1 MIHPYDLKLHD
12 YDLHTGTVSNRD
24 SQGENSDTQRERRC
38 GWSSGNPCLVPNEMY
53 GEVRQ
58 WGSAATLV
66 DVNSLDTM
74 TINVVYEKTVYEDIF
89 IYISCFA

>member
-1 MIHPYDLKLHD
+1 
-12 YDLHTGTVSNRD
+12 
-24 SQGENSDTQRERRC
+24 
-38 GWSSGNPCLVPNEMY
+38 MY